1 MISSLR
7 CLLLF
12 ILFGRWAT
20 MLNAIDLPIADTQV
34 HEFTSVYT
42 GRRYQLRIG
51 LPRNYDPAHH
61 RYTVVYQ
68 LDGQWDFDRVFPLA
82 RGMESDHRMEPV
94 IVAAITYGGVNPDYG
109 ALRQRDYTP
118 TDFLGGG
125 QSGDAA
131 KFLQTL
137 RSEIIPTVEAAYS
150 CRPEERI
157 LMGSSYG
164 GLFTCYALLYAPD
177 LFTGYVASTPSVWV
191 DNQIMVQQ
199 ARISGTVLAGRKL
212 RVQIIT
218 GANEAYSQRSAAQAF
233 YDALAGLHLA
243 DLELGITFAPDERHG
258 AVAQVAYDDGL
269 PAVLAPK
276 LVMFSSGPGEPVGWN
291 GVQPQVT
298 FFADRVNLYDGP
310 FDQPVRRAVALEPTA
325 GSTVTSVRG
334 VVYVLD
340 AQWDLHSMEGSYGG
354 MLYDGD
360 VSALMRVGVDWIG
373 SWGQISDWRNRE
385 FTPTDPSGIGTYG
398 GAENFRTHLKTH
410 VLVDAEKNLISPP
423 GYRMVVASEKAALWA
438 LTDLLS
444 EKPTFDRYLL
454 VAPAVEWDNER
465 LLQLEAM
472 RAARGGA
479 LAARVMIYYG
489 DRDAESTRFAAIGR
503 FVDRLATRGY
513 AGFTLQSVKLEGKG
527 FAESKLFGYHKG
539 FRLLAP

>member
-1 MISSLR
+1 MFCPLRSLLR
-7 CLLLF
+7 FFVLVGL
-12 ILFGRWAT
+12 ASVA
-20 MLNAIDLPIADTQV
+20 NAIDVPIADTQV
-34 HEFTSVYT
+34 HEFTSAYT

-82 RGMESDHRMEPV
+82 RGMETDHRMEPV

-109 ALRQRDYTP
+109 SLRQRDYTP

-125 QSGDAA
+125 QTGDAP

-137 RSEIIPTVEAAYS
+137 RHEIIPTVEAAYS
-150 CRPEERI
+150 CRTEERI

-164 GLFTCYALLYAPD
+164 GLFTCYALLNAPD
-177 LFTGYVASTPSVWV
+177 LFTGYVASSPSIWV
-191 DNQIMVQQ
+191 DNQSMVQK
-199 ARISGTVLAGRKL
+199 ALGSAAVLAGRKL

-218 GANEAYSQRSAAQAF
+218 GANEGSFQIAGAQAF
-233 YDALAGLHLA
+233 YNALIGLHLPEM
-243 DLELGITFAPDERHG
+243 ELGLTFASNERHG

-269 PAVLAPK
+269 PVVLAPK
-276 LVMFSSGPGEPVGWN
+276 LVVFPQGPGEPVGWS
-291 GVQPQVT
+291 GALPPVT
-298 FFADRVNLYDGP
+298 FWADRMQTYDGP
-310 FDQPVRRAVALEPTA
+310 GNQAVRRAVVLEPNV
-325 GSTVTSVRG
+325 GSTATLARG
-334 VVYVLD
+334 MVYVLD

-354 MLYDGD
+354 MLYDTEIP
-360 VSALMRVGVDWIG
+360 VLLRVGVDWIG

-385 FTPTDPSGIGTYG
+385 FTPTDPSGTGVYG
-398 GAENFRTHLKTH
+398 GAENFRTFIKDH
-410 VLVDAEKNLISPP
+410 VIADAEKNLTAPP

-444 EKPTFDRYLL
+444 EHPSFDRYLL
-454 VAPAVEWDNER
+454 VAPAVEWDNEW
-465 LLQLEAM
+465 LLQLEAI
-472 RAARGGA
+472 RAARGGS

-489 DRDAESTRFAAIGR
+489 DRDAEAARGPAIER
-503 FVDRLATRGY
+503 FVERLSSRGY
-513 AGFTLQSVKLEGKG
+513 AGLGLQSLKLEGKG
-527 FAESKLFGYHKG
+527 FTEAKLFGYHKG